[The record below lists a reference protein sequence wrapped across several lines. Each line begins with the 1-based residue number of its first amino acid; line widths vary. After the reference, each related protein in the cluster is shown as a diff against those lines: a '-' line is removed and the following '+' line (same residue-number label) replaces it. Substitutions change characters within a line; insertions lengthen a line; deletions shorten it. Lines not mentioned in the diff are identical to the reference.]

1 MQKNW
6 KGKNVGL
13 ALFTT
18 YIGDF
23 FKARDFEAIKGE
35 IPTGY
40 QIFAADSPY
49 FKLEGYVS
57 VSIEGKPEDFI
68 VKVDLCN
75 KQTKNVFL
83 LPTFLVTMFTGGY
96 FFLRKLKS
104 DESWM
109 KLEKELWQHIE
120 NVVLHL
126 TGSSENVA
134 SRSK

>member
-6 KGKNVGL
+6 IEKNVDL
-13 ALFTT
+13 ALLTT
-18 YIGDF
+18 CIGDF
-23 FKARDFEAIKGE
+23 FKARDFEAGKGQ

-40 QIFAADSPY
+40 QIFAEDSPF

-68 VKVDLCN
+68 VKVDLCHEQE
-75 KQTKNVFL
+75 KHVFR
-83 LPTFLVTMFTGGY
+83 LPTFLVIMFTGGY
-96 FFLRKLKS
+96 FFLRKSKS
-104 DESWM
+104 DEAWM

-120 NVVLHL
+120 NVVLRL
-126 TGSSENVA
+126 TGSSENVT